1 MRGVVD
7 SFELNDYFSIVE
19 VKLPKHYENKTV
31 EEVQFRERYNLLV
44 LTTLKNARVD
54 SEIGKTK
61 TIIDVQSVA
70 TPQLLLERGDILV
83 LYGANKDIRKFIN
96 S

>member
-1 MRGVVD
+1 MSGQI
-7 SFELNDYFSIVE
+7 YFVSGID
-19 VKLPKHYENKTV
+19 T
-31 EEVQFRERYNLLV
+31 
-44 LTTLKNARVD
+44 
-54 SEIGKTK
+54 EIGKTK